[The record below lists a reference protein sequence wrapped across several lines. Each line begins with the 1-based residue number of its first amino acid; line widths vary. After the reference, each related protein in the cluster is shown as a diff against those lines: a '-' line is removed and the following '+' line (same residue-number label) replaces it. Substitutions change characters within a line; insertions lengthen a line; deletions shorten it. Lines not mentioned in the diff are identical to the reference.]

1 MKTALVNKLESNQ
14 VKAVPVQLNLT
25 QKSIEKIN
33 HCKANNVFYGVFP
46 TVGDSMTCE
55 DKTKSI
61 PHGSKVLAVDT
72 QIDFKKG
79 LDNLWYLIPT
89 NKPLLISGT
98 APSGNKFFVCKSIS
112 HIDAVQGYVV
122 LESYNKNHTS
132 KFIPFSCIESI
143 FEILQIVE

>member
-1 MKTALVNKLESNQ
+1 MKSTFVNKLESSK
-14 VKAVPVQLNLT
+14 VKAIHTPLNFT
-25 QKSIEKIN
+25 KNSIEKIN
-33 HCKANNVFYGVFP
+33 HCKSNNVFFGMFP
-46 TVGDSMTCE
+46 IVGDSMTCE

-61 PHGSKVLAVDT
+61 PHGSKVLVFDT
-72 QIDFKKG
+72 EIDCKIG
-79 LDNLWYLIPT
+79 LDNVWHLIPT

-98 APSGNKFFVCKSIS
+98 GPNGNKFFVCKSIS
-112 HIDAVQGYVV
+112 FVDAVQGYVV

>member
-1 MKTALVNKLESNQ
+1 MKTPFVNKLESNKSNKIQ
-14 VKAVPVQLNLT
+14 IQLNLT
-25 QKSIEKIN
+25 EKSIEKIN
-33 HCKANNVFYGVFP
+33 HCKANNVFHGVFP

-72 QIDFKKG
+72 QIDLKKG
-79 LDNLWYLIPT
+79 LDSVWFEIPMR
-89 NKPLLISGT
+89 KPLLISGT
-98 APSGNKFFVCKSIS
+98 APSGNKFFVCKTIS

-132 KFIPFSCIESI
+132 KFIPFSSIESI
-143 FEILQIVE
+143 FEVLQIVE

>member
-1 MKTALVNKLESNQ
+1 MKSTFVNKLESSQ
-14 VKAVPVQLNLT
+14 VKVVPVQLNLT
-25 QKSIEKIN
+25 QKSIEKIS
-33 HCKANNVFYGVFP
+33 HCKANNVFNGVFP

-72 QIDFKKG
+72 QIDLKKG
-79 LDNLWYLIPT
+79 LDSVWFEIPMR
-89 NKPLLISGT
+89 KPLLISGT
-98 APSGNKFFVCKSIS
+98 APSGNKFFVCKTIS

-132 KFIPFSCIESI
+132 KFIPFSSIESI
-143 FEILQIVE
+143 FEVLQIVE